1 MPFVN
6 YHRPCF
12 FPEIVIDDKET
23 QCKRYRYEHMMM
35 PYEMMTPCDKLKSL
49 PDASQHLKPG
59 VSFEFLDDIAH
70 AICDNQAASRLQE
83 ARRQRFDSI
92 DECLLAG

>member
-1 MPFVN
+1 MTREN
-6 YHRPCF
+6 SAN
-12 FPEIVIDDKET
+12 
-23 QCKRYRYEHMMM
+23 KRYRYEHMMT
-35 PYEMMTPCDKLKSL
+35 PYDKLKSL